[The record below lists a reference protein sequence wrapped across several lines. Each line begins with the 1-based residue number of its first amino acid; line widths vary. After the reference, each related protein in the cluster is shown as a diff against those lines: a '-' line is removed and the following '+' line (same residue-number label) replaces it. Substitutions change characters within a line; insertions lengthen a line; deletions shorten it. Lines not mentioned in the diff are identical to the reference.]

1 MSLEGRNMLTF
12 ESYRDVLNE
21 NRHRGHVIASGWIVV
36 AAIAVALI
44 LFA

>member
-1 MSLEGRNMLTF
+1 MLTF
-12 ESYRDVLNE
+12 ESYRDVLSVNS
-21 NRHRGHVIASGWIVV
+21 HRGHFIGSGWIVV

>member
-1 MSLEGRNMLTF
+1 MSTF
-12 ESYRDVLNE
+12 ESYRDVLSV
-21 NRHRGHVIASGWIVV
+21 RGHRGHVISSGWIVV